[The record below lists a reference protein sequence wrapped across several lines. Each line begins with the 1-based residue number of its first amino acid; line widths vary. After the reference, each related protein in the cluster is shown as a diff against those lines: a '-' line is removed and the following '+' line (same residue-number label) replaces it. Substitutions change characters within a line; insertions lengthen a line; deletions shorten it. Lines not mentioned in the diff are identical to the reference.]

1 MVAKMQIMKE
11 RMDFMM
17 NTLKERVLNDL
28 DELVH
33 QMDSPFTAPVT
44 SFPLLPKFRMP

>member
-1 MVAKMQIMKE
+1 MVAEMQMVKE

-17 NTLKERVLNDL
+17 NALAGRMSSDL

-33 QMDSPFTAPVT
+33 RTDSPFTPYAVGRG
-44 SFPLLPKFRMP
+44 LQRL